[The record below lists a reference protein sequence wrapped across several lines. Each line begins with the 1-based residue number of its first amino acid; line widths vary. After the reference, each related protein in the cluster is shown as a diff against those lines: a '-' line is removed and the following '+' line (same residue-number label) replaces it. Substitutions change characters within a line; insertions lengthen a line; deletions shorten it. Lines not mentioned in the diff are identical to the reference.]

1 MKRSTLI
8 ILLVAALGGAAV
20 YYLEIKDAKPRDAEP
35 ETSKP
40 AFAFKREDLI
50 GLTVNRKGQNVVLTA
65 QDGKW
70 AVAQPLSA
78 PANQSAID
86 SLIGDLINTR
96 IERSLPASP
105 DELKSYG
112 LAEPAVTVEVKLK
125 DNKTHRIK
133 LGAKDFSN
141 QSVYGVIDDGKDVSL
156 LPISLLTS
164 ADKSVDD
171 FRDLAILG
179 TVAPEEINSINVKNA
194 NGSFAIGKKDSNWFL
209 KTPTETAA
217 DNSEVNNLLSEI
229 TSAKA
234 SSVASE
240 IAGDLAPFGLN
251 SPIVTISAQL
261 QTGGERQIN
270 VGVKNEGDDKTYFA
284 KSSDRSQIFKIDQSL
299 FDKLNVK
306 VSQLLSKQLV
316 KLNKDDVSR
325 IQIKNENL
333 TLVAV
338 RNADGKLLVK
348 EPVAQKDK
356 EVVATRIIEPISAA
370 SASELIDKPTADIAS
385 KMSKPVVEVSL
396 TTKDGKTTLIKISAA
411 DGDNVYVRVGGR
423 SEIFKVS
430 KILLDSLIFKIT
442 DVVI

>member
-1 MKRSTLI
+1 M
-8 ILLVAALGGAAV
+8 
-20 YYLEIKDAKPRDAEP
+20 
-35 ETSKP
+35 
-40 AFAFKREDLI
+40 
-50 GLTVNRKGQNVVLTA
+50 
-65 QDGKW
+65 
-70 AVAQPLSA
+70 
-78 PANQSAID
+78 
-86 SLIGDLINTR
+86 
-96 IERSLPASP
+96 
-105 DELKSYG
+105 
-112 LAEPAVTVEVKLK
+112 VEVKLK

-133 LGAKDFSN
+133 LGTKDFSN
-141 QSVYGVIDDGKDVSL
+141 QSVYAVIDEGKDVSL
-156 LPISLLTS
+156 LPVSLLTS

-179 TVAPEEINSINVKNA
+179 TVTPEEINSINVKNA
-194 NGSFAIGKKDSNWFL
+194 NGSFAVAKKESNWVL
-209 KTPTETAA
+209 KTPAETAA
-217 DNSEVNNLLSEI
+217 DNTEVNNLVSEI

-234 SSVASE
+234 KSVASE
-240 IAGDLAPFGLN
+240 IAGDLVPYGLN
-251 SPIVTISAQL
+251 SPVISISAQS
-261 QTGGERQIN
+261 QPGGSRQIII
-270 VGVKNEGDDKTYFA
+270 GVKNEGEGKTYFA
-284 KSSDRSQIFKIDQSL
+284 KSSDRSQIFKIDQDL

-306 VSQLLSKQLV
+306 ATQLHSKQLV

-370 SASELIDKPTADIAS
+370 SATELIDKPTAEIAA
-385 KMSKPVVEVSL
+385 KMSKPVVEASL
-396 TTKDGKTTLIKISAA
+396 TTKDGKTTVIKISAA

-430 KILLDSLIFKIT
+430 KILLDSLTFKIT

>member
-8 ILLVAALGGAAV
+8 LLLVAALGGALV
-20 YYLEIKDAKPRDAEP
+20 YYLEIKDAKPRDTEP

-40 AFAFKREDLI
+40 AFAFKREDLMGI
-50 GLTVNRKGQNVVLTA
+50 TVNRKGQNVVLAA

-70 AVAQPLSA
+70 AVTQPLSA
-78 PANQSAID
+78 PANQSAVD
-86 SLIGDLINTR
+86 SLVGDLINAR
-96 IERSLPASP
+96 LERSLPASP

-141 QSVYGVIDDGKDVSL
+141 QSVYSVIDDGKDVSL
-156 LPISLLTS
+156 LPASLLSS

-179 TVAPEEINSINVKNA
+179 PITPEAINSINVKNT
-194 NGSFAIGKKDSNWFL
+194 NGSFAIAKKDTNWVL
-209 KTPTETAA
+209 KKPSEMAA
-217 DNSEVNNLLSEI
+217 DNTEVNNLVSEI

-234 SSVASE
+234 TSVASE
-240 IAGDLAPFGLN
+240 IAGDLVPYGLN
-251 SPIVTISAQL
+251 APIISVGAQL
-261 QTGGERQIN
+261 QSGGERQLI
-270 VGVKNEGDDKTYFA
+270 VGVKSEGDGKAYFA

-299 FDKLNVK
+299 FDKLNLK

-316 KLNKDDVSR
+316 QLNKDDVTR

-338 RNADGKLLVK
+338 RNAEGKLLVK
-348 EPVAQKDK
+348 EPAAQKDK

-370 SASELIDKPTADIAS
+370 SATELIDKPTAEVAS
-385 KMSKPVVEVSL
+385 KMSKPVVEASL
-396 TTKDGKTTLIKISAA
+396 TTKDGKTTVIKISAA